1 MSLHTTDSPFIFGIA
16 VNSDH
21 DMSRR
26 GSMLLHLIASTKLPS
41 GGCGTKGAGDESAG

>member
-1 MSLHTTDSPFIFGIA
+1 MSLHTTDSRFIFGVA
-16 VNSDH
+16 MKNGH

-26 GSMLLHLIASTKLPS
+26 GSMLLHLIASTRLPS